1 MSVEPYENCFFIG
14 GRGLAAKRF
23 QTIDRTR
30 RAKNPRFKTREFLM
44 PFLGHFRLTETGKN
58 PLKHRIMETD
68 SGQRGG
74 KSEQL

>member
-44 PFLGHFRLTETGKN
+44 PFLGRRCQAPSATAES
-58 PLKHRIMETD
+58 LKGVAGLGELFQH
-68 SGQRGG
+68 G
-74 KSEQL
+74 

>member
-1 MSVEPYENCFFIG
+1 MKTVLYRGTSACGKTISV
-14 GRGLAAKRF
+14 
-23 QTIDRTR
+23 DRSHS
-30 RAKNPRFKTREFLM
+30 AHENPRLKTREFLM

-58 PLKHRIMETD
+58 PLKHRIRETD

>member
-1 MSVEPYENCFFIG
+1 MKTVLYRRTSSCGKTISVDRSRSAREN
-14 GRGLAAKRF
+14 
-23 QTIDRTR
+23 
-30 RAKNPRFKTREFLM
+30 PPFKTREFLM

-58 PLKHRIMETD
+58 PLKHRIRETD